1 MKKTNWTRSLLL
13 AGLTLAIHLGA
24 QAQANAPMRWIVPFP
39 PGGAADQT
47 ARLVA
52 QEVGALLG
60 VSIILDNK
68 GGAGGTIAGDLAA
81 RAKPDGRTFFVGANA
96 PMVLDAALYA
106 KMPYDPVKDF
116 VPVAG
121 LGKSPLILS
130 TRKDL
135 GANDLRELIA
145 LAQKQPL
152 SMGSAGT
159 GNITHIA
166 GEYANAKMGFK
177 VTHVPFPG
185 SAPAETSMMGGNI
198 DIMYDSL
205 PSSLQPAKSGLIK
218 ALAVL
223 DTQRFPQLPQV
234 PTLAEAGFPNAEASG
249 WIVLVA
255 PAKTP
260 DAIVRQMNKAINDV
274 LRTPELTAK
283 LQAIGEQPMPG
294 SPEDLGRFMA
304 QERGRWLPLI
314 RALGI
319 KPE

>member
-1 MKKTNWTRSLLL
+1 MKTNWIRSFLL
-13 AGLTLAIHLGA
+13 AAVSLGIHLAAHA
-24 QAQANAPMRWIVPFP
+24 QAGAPIRWIVPFP

-52 QEVGALLG
+52 QD
-60 VSIILDNK
+60 VSAILQVPIIIENK
-68 GGAGGTIAGDLAA
+68 AGAGGMIAGELAA
-81 RAKPDGRTFFVGANA
+81 RAKPDGKTFFVGANA

-106 KMPYDPVKDF
+106 KMPYDPIKDF

-135 GANDLRELIA
+135 GANNIRELIA
-145 LAQKQPL
+145 MAQKGVL
-152 SMGSAGT
+152 SMASAGT

-177 VTHVPFPG
+177 VTHVPFAG
-185 SAPAETSMMGGNI
+185 SAPAEASMMGGNV

-205 PSSLQPAKSGLIK
+205 PSSLQFAKSGAIK

-234 PTLAEAGFPNAEASG
+234 PTLAESGFPNAEASG

-260 DAIVRQMNKAINDV
+260 DAIVRQMNKAVNDA
-274 LRTPELTAK
+274 LRTPELIAK
-283 LQAIGEQPMPG
+283 LQAIGEQPIPG
-294 SPEDLGRFMA
+294 TPEDLGRFMDE
-304 QERGRWLPLI
+304 ERARWLPLI
-314 RALGI
+314 RSLGI

>member
-1 MKKTNWTRSLLL
+1 MKTSWTRPLFL
-13 AGLTLAIHLGA
+13 AGLSLAMHLAAHA
-24 QAQANAPMRWIVPFP
+24 QASGPIRWIVPFP

-52 QEVGALLG
+52 QDVGALLG
-60 VSIILDNK
+60 VPIILDNK

-81 RAKPDGRTFFVGANA
+81 RAKPDGKTFFVGANA

-135 GANDLRELIA
+135 GANNIQELIA
-145 LAQKQPL
+145 LAKKNRL
-152 SMGSAGT
+152 AMASAGT

-166 GEYANAKMGFK
+166 GEYANAKMGFQ

-185 SAPAETSMMGGNI
+185 SAPAETSMMGGNV

-205 PSSLQPAKSGLIK
+205 PSSLQQAKSGLIK

-223 DTQRFPQLPQV
+223 DNQRFPQLPQV

-260 DAIVRQMNKAINDV
+260 DNIVRDMNRAINKV
-274 LRTPELTAK
+274 LGTPELTAR
-283 LQAIGEQPMPG
+283 LQSIGEQPMPG
-294 SPEDLGRFMA
+294 SPEDLGRFMDE
-304 QERGRWLPLI
+304 ERARWLPLI
-314 RALGI
+314 RSLGI

>member
-1 MKKTNWTRSLLL
+1 MKTSWTRSLMVATL
-13 AGLTLAIHLGA
+13 GLAIHLGVHA
-24 QAQANAPMRWIVPFP
+24 QASAPIRWIVPFP

-52 QEVGALLG
+52 QDVSVLLG
-60 VSIILDNK
+60 VPIILDNK
-68 GGAGGTIAGDLAA
+68 GGAGGIIAGDLAA
-81 RAKPDGRTFFVGANA
+81 HAKPDGKTFFVGANA

-135 GANDLRELIA
+135 GANNVKELIA
-145 LAQKQPL
+145 LAQTGHL
-152 SMGSAGT
+152 TMGSAGT

-177 VTHVPFPG
+177 VTHVPYPG

-198 DIMYDSL
+198 DMMYDSL
-205 PSSLQPAKSGLIK
+205 PSSLQQARSGLIK
-218 ALAVL
+218 TLAVL
-223 DTQRFPQLPQV
+223 DRQRFPQLPQV

-260 DAIVRQMNKAINDV
+260 QAIVREMNKAINKV
-274 LRTPELTAK
+274 LNTPELTAR

-294 SPEDLGRFMA
+294 TPEDLGRFMSE
-304 QERGRWLPLI
+304 ERARWLPLI
-314 RALGI
+314 RSLGI